1 MKILNIQVFPSAS
14 YVTVFS
20 LPYSVM
26 DVHSIL
32 YAVSFRW
39 PIVYGTMNVTAVRE
53 LIDPLA
59 TYIRELELM

>member
-14 YVTVFS
+14 CVTMFS

-32 YAVSFRW
+32 YTVFVRW
-39 PIVYGTMNVTAVRE
+39 PIVYGAMNVTAGRE
-53 LIDPLA
+53 
-59 TYIRELELM
+59 